1 MAATN
6 HLPLRAA
13 RDRLIDMLGFGQ
25 TYPLRDLAVRDE
37 QLTVAF
43 NTPAEIPIENSQYG
57 VWYQLHDDGQLV
69 ERIPDGSE
77 EPARPIQGEGTGDTL
92 ILKTNRIQ
100 EDITYQ
106 IHAQKIRGKYGEK
119 ITSGNAAYLHQTATV
134 KVGLDISLRAW
145 ILAPSLD
152 SAVTNPTG
160 TQARVISYQ
169 KAVDVEIEN
178 SQEGVDYHL
187 VYLTES
193 AEEVVLSEPKRGD
206 LDNIKLRSDPVT
218 EDIEIRIRATKTFD
232 PSEDRETETDLLKV
246 VLPLKVRANPDL
258 PLTLDPVSVIGYQQP
273 LSIKIVGTQERVK
286 YQLFVRPIRDQHF
299 YPQLYPKAE
308 SITISV
314 EGEPQ
319 PLQVCRPTWD
329 ELWATPEEEEFV
341 PWNDEPLAGNGGELT
356 FKIDSMTA
364 DHLFIIYAQKMHTV
378 NGETIQE
385 IPSQVQLRPA
395 AAVLV
400 GPNPDIPL
408 KVQVMMNEGETDGQM
423 LLLDGQPGV
432 FYYFRLEPEGEELSL
447 PGYFHQRDDKNQLL
461 NKGVGQLGLERDF
474 VIGRRSATDSQI
486 DPAASP
492 PLPPL
497 LETGPLP
504 GGTTLHITAKKAM
517 NRVSVPLTASASISA
532 LTTSGSASIPA
543 LPQIR
548 LQDPIVDYDKTTKIL
563 VIGSLIGDRYQPYL
577 GSNPIKKAR
586 LGNEKDL
593 SFISEPMKE
602 DTTYQVRVTRP
613 KDKGIAVERVVHL
626 RAIVRPNTRLAIS
639 AADDIVDFNGETTI
653 QIESSQTGVH
663 YQLTANG
670 KNIGEPTAGRGETLS
685 LLTGPL
691 KSATTFTVRAIK
703 EIDSNITADLAQTV
717 TVQVRPEQD
726 KPPAEGVDGNV

>member
-1 MAATN
+1 MAATY
-6 HLPLRAA
+6 HLPLRDR

-43 NTPAEIPIENSQYG
+43 NTPAEIPIENSQRG
-57 VWYQLHDDGQLV
+57 VWYQLYDDGQLV
-69 ERIPDGSE
+69 ERIPDGGD

-100 EDITYQ
+100 EDTTYQ
-106 IHAQKIRGKYGEK
+106 IYAQKICGKYGEK

-152 SAVTNPTG
+152 TAVTNPTG

-187 VYLTES
+187 VYVTES

-206 LDNIKLRSDPVT
+206 LGNIKLRSDPVT

-232 PSEDRETETDLLKV
+232 PSEERETETDLLKA

-258 PLTLDPVSVIGYQQP
+258 PLSLDPAPLIGYQQP
-273 LSIKIVGTQERVK
+273 LSIKIDGTQERVK
-286 YQLFVRPIRDQHF
+286 YQLYVRTIRDRHF
-299 YPQLYPKAE
+299 YPHLCPKE
-308 SITISV
+308 ELIPVSV

-319 PLQVCRPTWD
+319 SVQVCRPAWE
-329 ELWATPEEEEFV
+329 ELWTTPDDFD
-341 PWNDEPLAGNGGELT
+341 PWSDEPLTGNGGELT
-356 FKIDSMTA
+356 FKIDSLQA
-364 DHLFIIYAQKMHTV
+364 DHLFIICAQKMHSV
-378 NGETIQE
+378 NGETNKE
-385 IPSQVQLRPA
+385 IPSQVQLRLA

-408 KVQVMMNEGETDGQM
+408 KVQVIMNEEETDGQM

-432 FYYFRLEPEGEELSL
+432 FYHFRLDPEGEELSL
-447 PGYFHQRDDKNQLL
+447 PAYFHQRDDKNPLF

-474 VIGRRSATDSQI
+474 VIDRRSATDSQI

-504 GGTTLHITAKKAM
+504 GGSTLYITAKKAM
-517 NRVSVPLTASASISA
+517 NRVSVPLTA
-532 LTTSGSASIPA
+532 SASIPA

-548 LQDPIVDYDKTTKIL
+548 LQDPIVDYDKATKIL

-577 GSNPIKKAR
+577 GGNPIKKAR
-586 LGNEKDL
+586 FGNEKDL
-593 SFISEPMKE
+593 TFISEPMKK

-613 KDKGIAVERVVHL
+613 KDKGIAVERVVRL
-626 RAIVRPNTRLAIS
+626 RAVVRPNTGLAVS
-639 AADDIVDFNGETTI
+639 AADDIVDFNGETAI
-653 QIESSQTGVH
+653 QIESSQTGVY
-663 YQLTANG
+663 YQLTADG
-670 KNIGEPTAGRGETLS
+670 KNIGEPSAGSGETLA
-685 LLTGPL
+685 LLTRPL
-691 KSATTFTVRAIK
+691 TSATTFTVRAIK
-703 EIDSNITADLAQTV
+703 EIDSSITADLAQKV

-726 KPPAEGVDGNV
+726 KSPAEGVDGNA